1 MIIGD
6 STKYCQHLTTEKFK
20 TTKAKLCEEC
30 VKIGGKWNHL
40 RLCQTCG
47 TVLCCNS
54 SQNQHAQKHF
64 ETTGHPVVTSI
75 LPKPWSNI
83 AWCYKDK
90 LKRNLSYG
98 LK

>member
-1 MIIGD
+1 MEEAE
-6 STKYCQHLTTEKFK
+6 KYCEHLNGGKFK
-20 TTKAKLCEEC
+20 TTKIKVCEEC
-30 VKIGGKWNHL
+30 VKIGGKWIHL

-75 LPKPWSNI
+75 LPKPWSKF

-90 LKRNLSYG
+90 LKRPLN
-98 LK
+98 

>member
-1 MIIGD
+1 MQNQK
-6 STKYCQHLTTEKFK
+6 TYCEHLDKADFK
-20 TTKAKLCEEC
+20 TTKKKVCEEC

-64 ETTGHPVVTSI
+64 EETGHPIVTSI
-75 LPKPWSNI
+75 LPKPWSKF
-83 AWCYKDK
+83 AWCYKDEVK
-90 LKRNLSYG
+90 RPLKQT
-98 LK
+98 